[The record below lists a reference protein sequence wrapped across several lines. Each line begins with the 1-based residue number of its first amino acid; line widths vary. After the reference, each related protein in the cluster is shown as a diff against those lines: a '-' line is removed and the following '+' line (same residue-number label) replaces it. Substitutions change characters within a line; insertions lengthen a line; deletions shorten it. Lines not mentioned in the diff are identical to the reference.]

1 MGEIL
6 INQLFSGS
14 YLEEGSNIGH
24 EVINLFRD
32 DNDDNYLFITPSGI
46 VNGHNVERVL
56 FVQNIKGSKTMEVV
70 MKAEGLHETTG
81 DEIKQI
87 FYSGVNIVDI
97 FKKNLYHGEL
107 DATSIDIMATYR
119 ADKVLF
125 PKKDKRIIITVDS
138 TYEAEDDKSVI
149 ILMDPD
155 KSKIV
160 SQPMRTYLSKESYP
174 KAYDIV
180 ENLLKDDD
188 MWEEK
193 NTTQKLTSD
202 GSYVG
207 SNISFLE
214 IIRKENDELIMSN
227 LLAYYFSYNHKMFA
241 RFAEE
246 VLGVNDFGTS
256 FEIIRESKKNI
267 DLWIRDERHI
277 MVIENK
283 IKSGLNGKT
292 DDGKNQLNKYYEY
305 TESFK
310 KEAGVDETNYFI
322 FVPNYNDIV
331 LNNPITKDNYK
342 IIYYSEIY
350 DFFRRYAAEYLNDKY
365 FPDFLSGLKNQTMS
379 YSELR
384 FSIMRSRFLE
394 KINQR

>member
-6 INQLFSGS
+6 INQLFAGS

-56 FVQNIKGSKTMEVV
+56 FVQNIKGNKTMEVV

-138 TYEAEDDKSVI
+138 TYEAEDDNSV
-149 ILMDPD
+149 
-155 KSKIV
+155 
-160 SQPMRTYLSKESYP
+160 
-174 KAYDIV
+174 
-180 ENLLKDDD
+180 
-188 MWEEK
+188 
-193 NTTQKLTSD
+193 
-202 GSYVG
+202 
-207 SNISFLE
+207 
-214 IIRKENDELIMSN
+214 
-227 LLAYYFSYNHKMFA
+227 
-241 RFAEE
+241 
-246 VLGVNDFGTS
+246 
-256 FEIIRESKKNI
+256 
-267 DLWIRDERHI
+267 
-277 MVIENK
+277 
-283 IKSGLNGKT
+283 
-292 DDGKNQLNKYYEY
+292 
-305 TESFK
+305 
-310 KEAGVDETNYFI
+310 
-322 FVPNYNDIV
+322 
-331 LNNPITKDNYK
+331 
-342 IIYYSEIY
+342 
-350 DFFRRYAAEYLNDKY
+350 
-365 FPDFLSGLKNQTMS
+365 FPDFLSGLNNQTMS